1 MRSFGR
7 LALCLTLAMCLA
19 LTGSAPAFA
28 KTSATPLAAKKTK
41 ADVVEQT
48 LKGMTLKEKIGQMF
62 LVDCPEDGAKW
73 AEGYHPGGYVLF
85 AKDFEGKTPSG
96 VKKTIQSYQNA
107 SKIPMLIAVDEE
119 GGSVTRVSRFT
130 AFRAKPFP
138 SPQAVY
144 KAGGGD
150 AIKKDVRDKAA
161 LLKPLG
167 INVNLA
173 PVADLPTSSQSF
185 IYGRSFGT
193 SASLT
198 SKFVSAVVTESRKA
212 GLGAVL
218 KHFPGY
224 GDNSDTHTG
233 VAVDARPLKTFE
245 ERDFL
250 PFQAGIKAGAQA
262 VLVSHN
268 IVTSLDR
275 KYPASLSKKAH
286 AALRN
291 LGFDGVA
298 MTDDLNMGAI
308 TEGYGQAE
316 AAVMAVEAGN
326 DMLITADFK
335 TGMVAVL
342 RAVQSGRI
350 KESRL
355 NESVRRILKWKHDLG
370 LI

>member
-1 MRSFGR
+1 MRSIKR
-7 LALCLTLAMCLA
+7 CALGLTLVMCLV
-19 LTGSAPAFA
+19 LTGSVAAFA
-28 KTSATPLAAKKTK
+28 KTNTAPMAAKKTK
-41 ADVVEQT
+41 TDVVEKT

-62 LVDCPEDGAKW
+62 LVDCPADGAKW
-73 AEGYHPGGYVLF
+73 AESYHPGGYVLF
-85 AKDFEGKTPSG
+85 AKDFEGKTPSD
-96 VKKTIQSYQNA
+96 VKKTIQGYQNA
-107 SKIPMLIAVDEE
+107 SRIPMLIAVDEE
-119 GGSVTRVSRFT
+119 GGSVTRVSRFK
-130 AFRAKPFP
+130 AFRKKSFP

-144 KAGGGD
+144 KSGGWD

-167 INVNLA
+167 VNVNLA
-173 PVADLPTSSQSF
+173 PVADLPTSSKSF

-193 SASLT
+193 NPSLT
-198 SKFVSAVVTESRKA
+198 SKFVSTVVTESRKA

-233 VAVDARPLKTFE
+233 VAVDGRPLKTFE
-245 ERDFL
+245 QRDFL
-250 PFQAGIKAGAQA
+250 PFKAGIGAGAQA
-262 VLVSHN
+262 VVVSHN
-268 IVTSLDR
+268 IVTSLDP
-275 KYPASLSKKAH
+275 KAPASLSKKAH
-286 AALRN
+286 AALRK
-291 LGFDGVA
+291 LGFDGVT

-308 TEGYGQAE
+308 TEAYGQAE

-335 TGMVAVL
+335 TGEMAVL
-342 RAVQSGRI
+342 KAVESGRI

-355 NESVRRILKWKHDLG
+355 DESVRRILKWKHSLG